1 MKSNIEI
8 VAQRT
13 LLLIKLDAQSLF
25 NRIKTRK
32 LEYML
37 TFAVKRTRVHF
48 DKVFFNR
55 YRDVGIHDL
64 LHCPEECILSIDA
77 FYNLAEKIEWYFS
90 CTEDMPNTV
99 EDKLDRW
106 IRELDTALTTMNLYV
121 DAELGYADDSEAEVS
136 TFESTDFDEAELP
149 AFEGTED
156 IVDVENL
163 PFE

>member
-1 MKSNIEI
+1 MKSDIEI

-13 LLLIKLDAQSLF
+13 LLLIKLDAHSLF

-64 LHCPEECILSIDA
+64 LQCSEECILAIDTY
-77 FYNLAEKIEWYFS
+77 YNLVENIEWYFS

-106 IRELDTALTTMNLYV
+106 IRELDSSLTTMNLYV
-121 DAELGYADDSEAEVS
+121 DAELGYADDSEAE
-136 TFESTDFDEAELP
+136 EL
-149 AFEGTED
+149 EIED
-156 IVDVENL
+156 IEDFSDVEDL
-163 PFE
+163 SLE